1 METTIQSR
9 LLSDGSEVFNIVFV
23 DGSDKVIISCT
34 GEKPALQLQKAF
46 KEFAL
51 DGRVEK

>member
-1 METTIQSR
+1 MKTTIKHY
-9 LLSDGSEVFNIVFV
+9 LLGDGSEVFDLVFI
-23 DGSDKVIISCT
+23 DGSDKVIISCVD
-34 GEKPALQLQKAF
+34 EKAALQLQKAF